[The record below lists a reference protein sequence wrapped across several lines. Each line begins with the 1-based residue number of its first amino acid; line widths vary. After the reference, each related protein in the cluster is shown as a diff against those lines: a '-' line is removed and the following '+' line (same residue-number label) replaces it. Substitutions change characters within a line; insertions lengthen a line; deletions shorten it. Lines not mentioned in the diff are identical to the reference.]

1 MPKRTSNSSVNSSIR
16 QQTKSNDEGLGNL
29 LETQKASLGELSSI
43 RQLLQLSKE
52 HQKNQQVS
60 SGNADVVKIQMDML
74 QAMKEQA
81 SSNKRHY
88 KNAEEN
94 FKKDQASWDAEA
106 RKLAELAE
114 TMNTT
119 GNTFQEM
126 GKSFKEKIKG
136 AKESVQEG
144 GLKRSVMGA
153 LNVGGI
159 FNKSIAKS
167 EWTSKQR
174 AMGFNPTKEDAE
186 GAYKASKG
194 MKAHEAEIS
203 KFQKKTGI
211 TDEAEMRRTPAG
223 AKLLDKRISLGE
235 QMTKFDMGAQRF
247 DPTVKGMVN
256 PAAANKT
263 PTQSAA
269 ENTQNEETQLEGVRA
284 QQSMAEV
291 LKKIEENT
299 RSGAQK
305 GGGPTPEKVKPKE
318 GEGGGLL
325 DTIFSWIGDNFMSII
340 KKIFSPKNLLKSLGR
355 IFAIGALIGALW
367 EGLTDGFDEYMK
379 TGDIGKALVAGLAGI
394 VDFLTFGLFDKEKIK
409 EVIGDMA
416 SWVNDHIVKPVSGF
430 FGEMKDSFLNM
441 LSKIGIPE
449 MSTGKLSLIP
459 GVPEKIGPWYP
470 FKNLASGGAPAPQA
484 VTPSSAGA
492 VEQKSADNAGA
503 AIPDSAGGNK
513 TSVVNAP
520 VTNNTTQNQVIRA
533 PIRNQDSSA
542 GSYMRGRYA
551 T

>member
-16 QQTKSNDEGLGNL
+16 QQTKSNEEGLGNL
-29 LETQKASLGELSSI
+29 LEVQVSSLGELSSI
-43 RQLLQLSKE
+43 RQLLELSKE

-60 SGNADVVKIQMDML
+60 SGNADVVKLQMDML
-74 QAMKEQA
+74 EVIREQA
-81 SSNKRHY
+81 SSSKRHY
-88 KNAEEN
+88 KTAEEN

-119 GNTFQEM
+119 GNAFQEM
-126 GKSFKEKIKG
+126 GKSFKEKLKG
-136 AKESVQEG
+136 AKESVQDG

-186 GAYKASKG
+186 GAYKASKD
-194 MKAHEAEIS
+194 MKAHEAEIA

-211 TDEAEMRRTPAG
+211 TDEAEMRRTPTG

-256 PAAANKT
+256 PDAVNKT

-269 ENTQNEETQLEGVRA
+269 ENTQNEEMQLEGARA
-284 QQSMAEV
+284 QQGMAEM

-299 RSGAQK
+299 RAGGQK
-305 GGGPTPEKVKPKE
+305 GGPTPEKVKPKE

-325 DTIFSWIGDNFMSII
+325 DTIFSWVGDNFMSII
-340 KKIFSPKNLLKSLGR
+340 KKIFSPKNLLKTLGKV
-355 IFAIGALIGALW
+355 FAIGALIGALW
-367 EGLTDGFDEYMK
+367 EGLTDGFDEFMK
-379 TGDIGKALVAGLAGI
+379 TGDIGKAIVAGLAGI

-416 SWVNDHIVKPVSGF
+416 AWVDDHIVKPVSGF
-430 FGEMKDSFLNM
+430 FGEIKDSFLNM

-449 MSTGKLSLIP
+449 ISTGKLSLIP

-470 FKNLASGGAPAPQA
+470 FKDLSSGRAPTPQA
-484 VTPSSAGA
+484 VTPTSAGA
-492 VEQKSADNAGA
+492 VDQRSADNASA
-503 AIPDSAGGNK
+503 AIPDSAAANK
-513 TSVVNAP
+513 TNVVNAP